1 LVFGVFNRPITS
13 KKHLL
18 FQGFR
23 VIEPQQYG
31 QQALQEY
38 LLLDYVQRLETR
50 KYGHRAVHIHLSR
63 MKPFHRRDYHIRVAT
78 NTFESYVKLYVGRIF
93 VLTNSDLIFVWK
105 DKSIADVEPAVD
117 TLRYLFRDDPLS
129 QDESEETGFCTWY
142 NLNTEFQ
149 EFLLLCQHLDERAKK
164 LQKSSNMRTAIQREK
179 DNNVLNPITAENL
192 AELEETIHTAD
203 LSEHIRQ
210 QPVCVFAH
218 GGSKE
223 LHPVFDEFFVSI
235 ADLRNALMPNID
247 LASNR
252 WLFQHMTETLDKRM
266 LNYLCKRTFKTHAS
280 SFSINLNLGTLTSR
294 DFDKFDETV
303 RRNWKGNVIIELNQV
318 DLFSNLETYLSV
330 RDDFHER
337 GYRILV
343 DNLTVEALS
352 FVDRKRLKADF
363 IKVAWREE
371 MTDNV
376 IRKKYSEMDSLVKN
390 SGRERVILC
399 RCDSP
404 TAIKFGQSLGITLFQ
419 GRYIDNMI
427 ARQRRAKRDAKKPVK
442 PAPNKPTDGKPTR

>member
-1 LVFGVFNRPITS
+1 M
-13 KKHLL
+13 
-18 FQGFR
+18 
-23 VIEPQQYG
+23 IEPQQYG

-63 MKPFHRRDYHIRVAT
+63 LKPFHRRDYHIRVAT

-93 VLTNSDLIFVWK
+93 VLTNNDLIFVWK

-129 QDESEETGFCTWY
+129 QDDSEETGFCTWY

-164 LQKSSNMRTAIQREK
+164 LQKSLNMRSAIQREK
-179 DNNVLNPITAENL
+179 DNNVLSPITAENL
-192 AELEETIHTAD
+192 GELEETIHTAD

-218 GGSKE
+218 GSSKE

-235 ADLRNALMPNID
+235 TDLRNALMPNID

-280 SFSINLNLGTLTSR
+280 SFSINLNLGTLTSK

-303 RRNWKGNVIIELNQV
+303 RRNWQGNVIIELNQV
-318 DLFSNLETYLSV
+318 DLFSNLETYLRV

-337 GYRILV
+337 GYRILI

-427 ARQRRAKRDAKKPVK
+427 ARQRRAKRDAKKPVR
-442 PAPNKPTDGKPTR
+442 PAPTRPTDDKPKR

>member
-1 LVFGVFNRPITS
+1 
-13 KKHLL
+13 
-18 FQGFR
+18 

-93 VLTNSDLIFVWK
+93 VLTNNDLIFVWK

-129 QDESEETGFCTWY
+129 QDDSEETGFCTWY

-164 LQKSSNMRTAIQREK
+164 LQKSLNMRSAIQREK
-179 DNNVLNPITAENL
+179 DNTTLGPITAENL
-192 AELEETIHTAD
+192 GELEETIHTAD

-218 GGSKE
+218 GSSKE

-235 ADLRNALMPNID
+235 TDLRNALMPNID

-280 SFSINLNLGTLTSR
+280 SFSINLNLGTLTSK

-303 RRNWKGNVIIELNQV
+303 RRNWQGNVIIELNQV

-337 GYRILV
+337 GYRILI

-442 PAPNKPTDGKPTR
+442 PAPKKPTPDKPTR

>member
-1 LVFGVFNRPITS
+1 M
-13 KKHLL
+13 
-18 FQGFR
+18 
-23 VIEPQQYG
+23 IEPQQFG

-93 VLTNSDLIFVWK
+93 VLTNNDLIFVWK

-164 LQKSSNMRTAIQREK
+164 LQQSSNMRSAMQREK
-179 DNNVLNPITAENL
+179 DETLKPINAENL
-192 AELEETIHTAD
+192 AQLEETIHSAD

-252 WLFQHMTETLDKRM
+252 WLFQHMTEVLDKRM

-280 SFSINLNLGTLTSR
+280 SFSINLNLGTLTSK

-303 RRNWKGNVIIELNQV
+303 RRKWPGNVIIELNQV

-330 RDDFHER
+330 RDDFHKR
-337 GYRILV
+337 GYRILI
-343 DNLTVEALS
+343 DNLTVESLS
-352 FVDRKRLKADF
+352 FVDRKSLKADF

-376 IRKKYSEMDSLVKN
+376 IRKKYGEMDTLVKN

-399 RCDSP
+399 RCDTP

-427 ARQRRAKRDAKKPVK
+427 ARQRRAKRAQKAAQKQK
-442 PAPNKPTDGKPTR
+442 

>member
-1 LVFGVFNRPITS
+1 M
-13 KKHLL
+13 
-18 FQGFR
+18 
-23 VIEPQQYG
+23 IEPQQYG

-50 KYGHRAVHIHLSR
+50 KYGHRAVHIHMSR

-93 VLTNSDLIFVWK
+93 VLTNNDLIFVWK

-129 QDESEETGFCTWY
+129 QDDSEETGFCTWY

-164 LQKSSNMRTAIQREK
+164 LQQNLNMRAAQQRDK
-179 DNNVLNPITAENL
+179 DETLQPIDAENL
-192 AELEETIHTAD
+192 AQLEETIHSAD

-235 ADLRNALMPNID
+235 TDLRNALMPKID

-252 WLFQHMTETLDKRM
+252 WLFQHMTEVLDKRM

-280 SFSINLNLGTLTSR
+280 SFSLNLNLGTLTSK

-303 RRNWKGNVIIELNQV
+303 RRKWPGNVIIELNQV
-318 DLFSNLETYLSV
+318 DLFSNLETYLKV

-337 GYRILV
+337 GYRILI
-343 DNLTVEALS
+343 DNLTVESLS

-376 IRKKYSEMDSLVKN
+376 IRKKYGEMDNLVKN

-419 GRYIDNMI
+419 GRYIDQMI
-427 ARQRRAKRDAKKPVK
+427 ARQRRAKRAAKAGQK
-442 PAPNKPTDGKPTR
+442 PAAAKPAVPKPTS

>member
-1 LVFGVFNRPITS
+1 M
-13 KKHLL
+13 
-18 FQGFR
+18 
-23 VIEPQQYG
+23 IEPQQYG

-50 KYGHRAVHIHLSR
+50 KYGHRAVHIHMSR

-93 VLTNSDLIFVWK
+93 VLTNNDLIFVWK

-129 QDESEETGFCTWY
+129 QDDSEETGFCTWY

-164 LQKSSNMRTAIQREK
+164 LQQNINMRAAQQRDK
-179 DNNVLNPITAENL
+179 DETLQPIDAENL
-192 AELEETIHTAD
+192 AQLEETIHSAD

-218 GGSKE
+218 GGSKG

-235 ADLRNALMPNID
+235 TDLRNALMPKID

-252 WLFQHMTETLDKRM
+252 WLFQHMTEVLDKRM

-280 SFSINLNLGTLTSR
+280 SFSLNLNLGTLTSK

-303 RRNWKGNVIIELNQV
+303 RRKWPGNVIIELNQV
-318 DLFSNLETYLSV
+318 DLFSNLETYLKV

-337 GYRILV
+337 GYRILI
-343 DNLTVEALS
+343 DNLTVESLS

-376 IRKKYSEMDSLVKN
+376 IRKKYGEMDNLVKN

-419 GRYIDNMI
+419 GRYIDQMI
-427 ARQRRAKRDAKKPVK
+427 ARQRRAKRAAKAGQK
-442 PAPNKPTDGKPTR
+442 PAAAKPAAPKPAERKPTS

>member
-1 LVFGVFNRPITS
+1 M
-13 KKHLL
+13 
-18 FQGFR
+18 
-23 VIEPQQYG
+23 IEPQQYG

-50 KYGHRAVHIHLSR
+50 KYGHRAVHIHMSR

-93 VLTNSDLIFVWK
+93 VLTNNDLIFVWK

-129 QDESEETGFCTWY
+129 QDDSEETGFCTWY

-164 LQKSSNMRTAIQREK
+164 LQQNLNMRAAQQRDK
-179 DNNVLNPITAENL
+179 DETLQPIDAENL
-192 AELEETIHTAD
+192 AQLEETIHSAD

-235 ADLRNALMPNID
+235 TDLRNALMPKID

-252 WLFQHMTETLDKRM
+252 WLFQHMTEVLDKRM

-280 SFSINLNLGTLTSR
+280 SFSLNLNLGTLTSK

-303 RRNWKGNVIIELNQV
+303 RRKWPGNVIIELNQV
-318 DLFSNLETYLSV
+318 DLFSNLETYLKV

-337 GYRILV
+337 GYRILI
-343 DNLTVEALS
+343 DNLTVESLS

-376 IRKKYSEMDSLVKN
+376 IRKKYGEMDNLVKN

-419 GRYIDNMI
+419 GRYIDQMI
-427 ARQRRAKRDAKKPVK
+427 ARQRRAKRAAKAGQK
-442 PAPNKPTDGKPTR
+442 PAAAKPAAPKPAERKPTS

>member
-1 LVFGVFNRPITS
+1 M
-13 KKHLL
+13 
-18 FQGFR
+18 
-23 VIEPQQYG
+23 IEPQQYG

-63 MKPFHRRDYHIRVAT
+63 LKPFHRRDYHIRVAT

-93 VLTNSDLIFVWK
+93 VLTNNDLIFVWK

-129 QDESEETGFCTWY
+129 QDDSEETGFCTWY

-164 LQKSSNMRTAIQREK
+164 LQKSLNMRSAIQREK

-192 AELEETIHTAD
+192 GELEETIHTAD

-218 GGSKE
+218 GSSKE

-235 ADLRNALMPNID
+235 TDLRNALMPNID

-280 SFSINLNLGTLTSR
+280 SFSINLNLGTLTSK

-303 RRNWKGNVIIELNQV
+303 RRNWQGNVIIELNQV

-337 GYRILV
+337 GYRILI

-427 ARQRRAKRDAKKPVK
+427 ARQRRAKRDAKKPVR
-442 PAPNKPTDGKPTR
+442 PAPTRPTDDKPTR

>member
-1 LVFGVFNRPITS
+1 M
-13 KKHLL
+13 
-18 FQGFR
+18 
-23 VIEPQQYG
+23 IEPQQYG

-93 VLTNSDLIFVWK
+93 VLTNNDLIFVWK

-129 QDESEETGFCTWY
+129 QDDSEETGFCTWY

-164 LQKSSNMRTAIQREK
+164 LQKSSNMRSAIQREK
-179 DNNVLNPITAENL
+179 DNHTLGPITAENL

-218 GGSKE
+218 GASKE

-235 ADLRNALMPNID
+235 SDLRNALMPNID

-280 SFSINLNLGTLTSR
+280 SFSINLNLGTLTSK

-303 RRNWKGNVIIELNQV
+303 RRNWPGNVIIELNQV
-318 DLFSNLETYLSV
+318 DLFSNLETYLSL

-376 IRKKYSEMDSLVKN
+376 IRKKYSEMDNLVKN

-442 PAPNKPTDGKPTR
+442 PAPKKPTPDKPTK

>member
-1 LVFGVFNRPITS
+1 M
-13 KKHLL
+13 
-18 FQGFR
+18 
-23 VIEPQQYG
+23 IEPQQFG

-93 VLTNSDLIFVWK
+93 VLTNNDLIFVWK

-164 LQKSSNMRTAIQREK
+164 LQQSSNMRTAMQREK
-179 DNNVLNPITAENL
+179 DETLKPINAENL
-192 AELEETIHTAD
+192 AQLEETIHSAD

-252 WLFQHMTETLDKRM
+252 WLFQHMTEVLDKRM

-280 SFSINLNLGTLTSR
+280 SFSINLNLGTLTSK

-303 RRNWKGNVIIELNQV
+303 RRKWPGNVIIELNQV

-330 RDDFHER
+330 RDDFHKR
-337 GYRILV
+337 GYRILI
-343 DNLTVEALS
+343 DNLTVESLS
-352 FVDRKRLKADF
+352 FVDRKSLKADF

-376 IRKKYSEMDSLVKN
+376 IRKKYGEMDTLVKN

-399 RCDSP
+399 RCDTP

-427 ARQRRAKRDAKKPVK
+427 ARQRRAKRAQKAAQKQK
-442 PAPNKPTDGKPTR
+442 

>member
-1 LVFGVFNRPITS
+1 
-13 KKHLL
+13 
-18 FQGFR
+18 

-50 KYGHRAVHIHLSR
+50 KYGHRAVHIHMSR

-93 VLTNSDLIFVWK
+93 VLTNNDLIFVWK

-129 QDESEETGFCTWY
+129 QDDSEETGFCTWY

-164 LQKSSNMRTAIQREK
+164 LQQNINMRAAQQRDK
-179 DNNVLNPITAENL
+179 DETLQPIDAENL
-192 AELEETIHTAD
+192 AQLEETIHSAD

-235 ADLRNALMPNID
+235 TDLRNALMPKID

-252 WLFQHMTETLDKRM
+252 WLFQHMTEVLDKRM

-280 SFSINLNLGTLTSR
+280 SFSLNLNLGTLTSK

-303 RRNWKGNVIIELNQV
+303 RRKWPGNVIIELNQV
-318 DLFSNLETYLSV
+318 DLFSNLETYLKV

-337 GYRILV
+337 GYRILI
-343 DNLTVEALS
+343 DNLTVESLS

-376 IRKKYSEMDSLVKN
+376 IRKKYGEMDNLVKN

-419 GRYIDNMI
+419 GRYIDQMI
-427 ARQRRAKRDAKKPVK
+427 ARQRRAKRAAKAGQK
-442 PAPNKPTDGKPTR
+442 PAAAKPAAPKPAERKPTS

>member
-1 LVFGVFNRPITS
+1 M
-13 KKHLL
+13 
-18 FQGFR
+18 
-23 VIEPQQYG
+23 IEPQQYG

>member
-1 LVFGVFNRPITS
+1 M
-13 KKHLL
+13 
-18 FQGFR
+18 
-23 VIEPQQYG
+23 IEPQQFG

-93 VLTNSDLIFVWK
+93 VLTNNDLIFVWK

-164 LQKSSNMRTAIQREK
+164 VQQSSKMRTAMQREK
-179 DNNVLNPITAENL
+179 DEPLNPINAENL
-192 AELEETIHTAD
+192 AQLEETIHSAD

-210 QPVCVFAH
+210 QPVCVFTQS
-218 GGSKE
+218 GSRE

-235 ADLRNALMPNID
+235 TDLRNALMPNID

-252 WLFQHMTETLDKRM
+252 WLFQHMTEVLDKRM

-303 RRNWKGNVIIELNQV
+303 RRKWPGNVILELNQV
-318 DLFSNLETYLSV
+318 DLFSNLETYLSL
-330 RDDFHER
+330 RDDFHKR
-337 GYRILV
+337 GYRILI
-343 DNLTVEALS
+343 DNLTVESLS
-352 FVDRKRLKADF
+352 FVDRKSLKADF

-376 IRKKYSEMDSLVKN
+376 IRKKYGEMDSLVKN

-399 RCDSP
+399 RCDTP

-419 GRYIDNMI
+419 GRYIDNMV
-427 ARQRRAKRDAKKPVK
+427 ARQRRAKQAQKAAQKPK
-442 PAPNKPTDGKPTR
+442 

>member
-1 LVFGVFNRPITS
+1 M
-13 KKHLL
+13 
-18 FQGFR
+18 
-23 VIEPQQYG
+23 IEPQQYG

-50 KYGHRAVHIHLSR
+50 KYGHRAVHIHMSR

-93 VLTNSDLIFVWK
+93 VLTNNDLIFVWK

-129 QDESEETGFCTWY
+129 QDDSEETGFCTWY

-164 LQKSSNMRTAIQREK
+164 LQQNLNMRAAQQRDK
-179 DNNVLNPITAENL
+179 DETLQPIDAENL
-192 AELEETIHTAD
+192 AQLEETIHSAD

-235 ADLRNALMPNID
+235 TDLRNALMPKID

-252 WLFQHMTETLDKRM
+252 WLFQHMTEVLDKRM

-280 SFSINLNLGTLTSR
+280 SFSLNLNLGTLTSK

-303 RRNWKGNVIIELNQV
+303 RRKWPGNVIIELNQV
-318 DLFSNLETYLSV
+318 DLFSNLETYLKV

-337 GYRILV
+337 GYRILI
-343 DNLTVEALS
+343 DNLTVESLS

-376 IRKKYSEMDSLVKN
+376 IRKKYGEMDSLVKN

-419 GRYIDNMI
+419 GRYIDQMI
-427 ARQRRAKRDAKKPVK
+427 ARQRRAKRAAKAGQK
-442 PAPNKPTDGKPTR
+442 PAAAKPAAPKPTERKPTS

>member
-1 LVFGVFNRPITS
+1 M
-13 KKHLL
+13 
-18 FQGFR
+18 
-23 VIEPQQYG
+23 IEPRQYG

-50 KYGHRAVHIHLSR
+50 KFGHRAVHIHLSR
-63 MKPFHRRDYHIRVAT
+63 LKPFHRRDYHIRVAT

-93 VLTNSDLIFVWK
+93 VLTNNDLLFIWK

-117 TLRYLFRDDPLS
+117 TLRYLFRDDPLA
-129 QDESEETGFCTWY
+129 QDQSEETGFCTWY

-149 EFLLLCQHLDERAKK
+149 EFLLLCQHMNERARKIQQSAMAQDSSDL
-164 LQKSSNMRTAIQREK
+164 LQ
-179 DNNVLNPITAENL
+179 PINADNL
-192 AELEETIHTAD
+192 AQLEDTIHSAD

-210 QPVCVFAH
+210 QPVCVF
-218 GGSKE
+218 GKGEGRE

-235 ADLRNALMPNID
+235 ADLRNAIMPSID

-252 WLFQHMTETLDKRM
+252 WLFQHMTEVLDKRM
-266 LNYLCKRTFKTHAS
+266 LNYLCKRTFRTHAS
-280 SFSINLNLGTLTSR
+280 SFSLNLNLATLTSK
-294 DFDKFDETV
+294 DFERFDEIV
-303 RRNWKGNVIIELNQV
+303 RQKWPGNVIIELNQV
-318 DLFSNLETYLSV
+318 DLFSNLETYLNV
-330 RDDFHER
+330 RDDFQAR
-337 GYRILV
+337 GYRILI

-352 FVDRKRLKADF
+352 FVDRKSLKADF
-363 IKVAWREE
+363 IKVAWSQE

-376 IRKKYSEMDSLVKN
+376 IRKKYKELDTLVQS

-399 RCDSP
+399 RCDSA

-427 ARQRRAKRDAKKPVK
+427 ARQRAAKRAAKRPV
-442 PAPNKPTDGKPTR
+442 

>member
-1 LVFGVFNRPITS
+1 M
-13 KKHLL
+13 
-18 FQGFR
+18 
-23 VIEPQQYG
+23 IEPQQYG

-50 KYGHRAVHIHLSR
+50 KYGHRAVHIHMSR

-93 VLTNSDLIFVWK
+93 VLTNNDLIFVWK

-129 QDESEETGFCTWY
+129 QDDSEETGFCTWY

-164 LQKSSNMRTAIQREK
+164 LQQNLNMRAAQQRDK
-179 DNNVLNPITAENL
+179 DETLQPIDAENL
-192 AELEETIHTAD
+192 AQLEETIHSAD

-235 ADLRNALMPNID
+235 TDLRNALMPKID

-252 WLFQHMTETLDKRM
+252 WLFQHMTEVLDKRM

-280 SFSINLNLGTLTSR
+280 SFSLNLNLGTLTSK

-303 RRNWKGNVIIELNQV
+303 RRKWPGNVIIELNQV
-318 DLFSNLETYLSV
+318 DLFSNLETYLKV

-337 GYRILV
+337 GYRILI
-343 DNLTVEALS
+343 DNLTVESLS

-376 IRKKYSEMDSLVKN
+376 IRKKYGEMDNLVKN

-419 GRYIDNMI
+419 GRYIDQMI
-427 ARQRRAKRDAKKPVK
+427 ARQRRAKRAAKAGQK
-442 PAPNKPTDGKPTR
+442 PAAAKPAAPKPTS

>member
-1 LVFGVFNRPITS
+1 M
-13 KKHLL
+13 
-18 FQGFR
+18 
-23 VIEPQQYG
+23 IEPQQYG

-50 KYGHRAVHIHLSR
+50 KYGHRAVHIHMSR

-93 VLTNSDLIFVWK
+93 VLTNNDLIFVWK

-129 QDESEETGFCTWY
+129 QDDSEETGFCTWY

-164 LQKSSNMRTAIQREK
+164 LQQNLNMRAAQQRDK
-179 DNNVLNPITAENL
+179 DETLQPIDAENL
-192 AELEETIHTAD
+192 AQLEETIHSAD

-235 ADLRNALMPNID
+235 TDLRNALMPKID

-252 WLFQHMTETLDKRM
+252 WLFQHMTEVLDKRM

-280 SFSINLNLGTLTSR
+280 SFSLNLNLGTLTSK

-303 RRNWKGNVIIELNQV
+303 RRKWPGNVIIELNQV
-318 DLFSNLETYLSV
+318 DLFSNLETYLKV

-337 GYRILV
+337 GYRILI
-343 DNLTVEALS
+343 DNLTVESLS

-376 IRKKYSEMDSLVKN
+376 IRKKYGEMDNLVKN

-419 GRYIDNMI
+419 GRYIDQMI
-427 ARQRRAKRDAKKPVK
+427 ARQRRAKRAAKAGQK
-442 PAPNKPTDGKPTR
+442 PAAAKPTERKPTS

>member
-1 LVFGVFNRPITS
+1 M
-13 KKHLL
+13 
-18 FQGFR
+18 
-23 VIEPQQYG
+23 IEPQQFG

-93 VLTNSDLIFVWK
+93 VLTNNDLIFVWK

-164 LQKSSNMRTAIQREK
+164 LQQSSNMRTAMQREK
-179 DNNVLNPITAENL
+179 DETLKPINAENL
-192 AELEETIHTAD
+192 AQLEETIHSAD

-235 ADLRNALMPNID
+235 SDLRNALMPNID

-252 WLFQHMTETLDKRM
+252 WLFQHMTEVLDKRM

-280 SFSINLNLGTLTSR
+280 SFSINLNLGTLTSK

-303 RRNWKGNVIIELNQV
+303 RRKWPGNVIIELNQV

-330 RDDFHER
+330 RDDFHKR
-337 GYRILV
+337 GYRILI
-343 DNLTVEALS
+343 DNLTVESLS
-352 FVDRKRLKADF
+352 FVDRKSLKADF

-376 IRKKYSEMDSLVKN
+376 IRKKYGEMDTLVKN

-399 RCDSP
+399 RCDTP

-427 ARQRRAKRDAKKPVK
+427 ARQRRAKRAQKAAQKQK
-442 PAPNKPTDGKPTR
+442 

>member
-1 LVFGVFNRPITS
+1 M
-13 KKHLL
+13 
-18 FQGFR
+18 
-23 VIEPQQYG
+23 IEPQQYG

-63 MKPFHRRDYHIRVAT
+63 LKPFHRRDYHIRVAT

-93 VLTNSDLIFVWK
+93 VLSNNDLIFVWK

-129 QDESEETGFCTWY
+129 QDDSEETGFCTWY

-164 LQKSSNMRTAIQREK
+164 LQKSLNMRSAIQREK

-192 AELEETIHTAD
+192 GELEETIHTAD

-218 GGSKE
+218 GSSKE

-235 ADLRNALMPNID
+235 TDLRNALMPNID

-280 SFSINLNLGTLTSR
+280 SFSINLNLGTLTSK

-303 RRNWKGNVIIELNQV
+303 RRNWQGNVIIELNQV
-318 DLFSNLETYLSV
+318 DLFSNLETYLRV

-337 GYRILV
+337 GYRILI

-427 ARQRRAKRDAKKPVK
+427 ARQRRAKRDAKKPVR
-442 PAPNKPTDGKPTR
+442 PAPTKPTDDKPTR

>member
-1 LVFGVFNRPITS
+1 
-13 KKHLL
+13 
-18 FQGFR
+18 

-63 MKPFHRRDYHIRVAT
+63 LKPFHRRDYHIRVAT

-93 VLTNSDLIFVWK
+93 VLTNNDLIFVWK

-129 QDESEETGFCTWY
+129 QDDSEETGFCTWY

-164 LQKSSNMRTAIQREK
+164 LQKSLNMRSAIQREK

-192 AELEETIHTAD
+192 GELEETIHTAD

-218 GGSKE
+218 GSSKE

-235 ADLRNALMPNID
+235 TDLRNALMPNID

-280 SFSINLNLGTLTSR
+280 SFSINLNLGTLTSK

-303 RRNWKGNVIIELNQV
+303 RRNWQGNVIIELNQV
-318 DLFSNLETYLSV
+318 DLFSNLETYLRV

-337 GYRILV
+337 GYRILI

-427 ARQRRAKRDAKKPVK
+427 ARQRRAKRDAKKPVR
-442 PAPNKPTDGKPTR
+442 PSPTRPTDDKPTR

>member
-1 LVFGVFNRPITS
+1 M
-13 KKHLL
+13 
-18 FQGFR
+18 
-23 VIEPQQYG
+23 IEPQQYG

-63 MKPFHRRDYHIRVAT
+63 LKPFHRRDYHIRVAT

-93 VLTNSDLIFVWK
+93 VLTNNDLIFVWK

-129 QDESEETGFCTWY
+129 QDDSEETGFCTWY

-164 LQKSSNMRTAIQREK
+164 IQKSLNMRSAIQREK

-192 AELEETIHTAD
+192 GELEETIHTAD

-218 GGSKE
+218 GSSKE

-235 ADLRNALMPNID
+235 TDLRNALMPNID

-280 SFSINLNLGTLTSR
+280 SFSINLNLGTLTSK

-303 RRNWKGNVIIELNQV
+303 RRNWQGNVIIELNQV

-337 GYRILV
+337 GYRILI

-427 ARQRRAKRDAKKPVK
+427 ARQRRAKRDAKKPVR
-442 PAPNKPTDGKPTR
+442 PAPTRPTDDKPTR

>member
-1 LVFGVFNRPITS
+1 
-13 KKHLL
+13 
-18 FQGFR
+18 

-93 VLTNSDLIFVWK
+93 VLTNNDLIFVWK

-129 QDESEETGFCTWY
+129 QDDSEETGFCTWY

-164 LQKSSNMRTAIQREK
+164 LQKSLNMRSAIQREK
-179 DNNVLNPITAENL
+179 DNTTLGPITAENL
-192 AELEETIHTAD
+192 GELEETIHTAD

-218 GGSKE
+218 GSSKE

-235 ADLRNALMPNID
+235 TDLRNALMPNID

-303 RRNWKGNVIIELNQV
+303 RRNWQGNVIIELNQV

-337 GYRILV
+337 GYRILI

-427 ARQRRAKRDAKKPVK
+427 ARQRRAKRDAKKPVR
-442 PAPNKPTDGKPTR
+442 PAPTRPTDDKPTR

>member
-1 LVFGVFNRPITS
+1 
-13 KKHLL
+13 
-18 FQGFR
+18 

-164 LQKSSNMRTAIQREK
+164 IQKSFNMRTAMQREK
-179 DNNVLNPITAENL
+179 DEALQPIDAENL
-192 AELEETIHTAD
+192 AQLEETIHTAD

-235 ADLRNALMPNID
+235 TDLRNALMPNID

-252 WLFQHMTETLDKRM
+252 WLFQHMTEVLDKRM

-280 SFSINLNLGTLTSR
+280 SFSMNLNLGTLTSK

-303 RRNWKGNVIIELNQV
+303 RRKWPGNVIIELNQV
-318 DLFSNLETYLSV
+318 DLFSNLETYLRV

-337 GYRILV
+337 GYRILI
-343 DNLTVEALS
+343 DNLTVESLS
-352 FVDRKRLKADF
+352 FVDRKSLKADF

-376 IRKKYSEMDSLVKN
+376 IRKKYGEMDSLVKN

-427 ARQRRAKRDAKKPVK
+427 ARQRRAKRAAQKQK
-442 PAPNKPTDGKPTR
+442 

>member
-1 LVFGVFNRPITS
+1 M
-13 KKHLL
+13 
-18 FQGFR
+18 
-23 VIEPQQYG
+23 IEPQQFG

-93 VLTNSDLIFVWK
+93 VLTNNDLIFVWK

-164 LQKSSNMRTAIQREK
+164 LQQSSNMRTAMQREK
-179 DNNVLNPITAENL
+179 DETLKPINAENL
-192 AELEETIHTAD
+192 AQLEETIHSAD

-252 WLFQHMTETLDKRM
+252 WLFQHMTEVLDKRM

-280 SFSINLNLGTLTSR
+280 SFSINLNLGTLTSK

-303 RRNWKGNVIIELNQV
+303 RRKWPGNVIIELNQV

-330 RDDFHER
+330 RDDFHKR
-337 GYRILV
+337 GYRILI
-343 DNLTVEALS
+343 DNLTVESLS
-352 FVDRKRLKADF
+352 FVDRKSLKADF

-376 IRKKYSEMDSLVKN
+376 IRKKYGEMDTLVKN

-399 RCDSP
+399 RCDTP

-419 GRYIDNMI
+419 GRYIDKMI
-427 ARQRRAKRDAKKPVK
+427 ARQRRAKRAQKAAQKQK
-442 PAPNKPTDGKPTR
+442 

>member
-1 LVFGVFNRPITS
+1 
-13 KKHLL
+13 
-18 FQGFR
+18 

-63 MKPFHRRDYHIRVAT
+63 LKPFHRRDYHIRVAT

-93 VLTNSDLIFVWK
+93 VLTNNDLIFVWK

-129 QDESEETGFCTWY
+129 QDDSEETGFCTWY

-164 LQKSSNMRTAIQREK
+164 LQKSLNMRSAIQREK

-192 AELEETIHTAD
+192 GELEETIHTAD

-218 GGSKE
+218 GSSKE

-235 ADLRNALMPNID
+235 TDLRNALMPNID

-280 SFSINLNLGTLTSR
+280 SFSINLNLGTLTSK

-303 RRNWKGNVIIELNQV
+303 RRNWQGNVIIELNQV
-318 DLFSNLETYLSV
+318 DLFSNLETYLRV

-337 GYRILV
+337 GYRILI

-427 ARQRRAKRDAKKPVK
+427 ARQRRAKRDAKKPVR
-442 PAPNKPTDGKPTR
+442 PTPTRPTDDKPTR

>member
-1 LVFGVFNRPITS
+1 
-13 KKHLL
+13 
-18 FQGFR
+18 

-50 KYGHRAVHIHLSR
+50 KYGHRAVHIHMSR

-93 VLTNSDLIFVWK
+93 VLTNNDLIFVWK

-129 QDESEETGFCTWY
+129 QDDSEETGFCTWY

-164 LQKSSNMRTAIQREK
+164 LQQNLNMRAAQQRDK
-179 DNNVLNPITAENL
+179 DETLQPIDAENL
-192 AELEETIHTAD
+192 AQLEETIHSAD

-235 ADLRNALMPNID
+235 TDLRNALMPKID

-252 WLFQHMTETLDKRM
+252 WLFQHMTEVLDKRM

-280 SFSINLNLGTLTSR
+280 SFSLNLNLGTLTSK

-303 RRNWKGNVIIELNQV
+303 RRKWPGNVIIELNQV
-318 DLFSNLETYLSV
+318 DLFSNLETYLKV

-337 GYRILV
+337 GYRILI
-343 DNLTVEALS
+343 DNLTVESLS

-376 IRKKYSEMDSLVKN
+376 IRKKYGEMDSLVKN

-419 GRYIDNMI
+419 GRYIDQMI
-427 ARQRRAKRDAKKPVK
+427 ARQRRAKRAAKAGQK
-442 PAPNKPTDGKPTR
+442 PAATKPAAPKPAERKPTS

>member
-1 LVFGVFNRPITS
+1 M
-13 KKHLL
+13 
-18 FQGFR
+18 
-23 VIEPQQYG
+23 IEPKQYG

-38 LLLDYVQRLETR
+38 LMLDYVQRLETR
-50 KYGHRAVHIHLSR
+50 KFGHRAVHIHLSR
-63 MKPFHRRDYHIRVAT
+63 LKPFHRRDYHIRVAT

-93 VLTNSDLIFVWK
+93 VLSNDDLLFIWK

-164 LQKSSNMRTAIQREK
+164 LQQSSNMRPAQKPT
-179 DNNVLNPITAENL
+179 NVLSPINAENL
-192 AELEETIHTAD
+192 AQLEDTIHSAD

-210 QPVCVFAH
+210 QPVCVFARA
-218 GGSKE
+218 GSKE

-235 ADLRNALMPNID
+235 SDLRNAIMPNID

-252 WLFQHMTETLDKRM
+252 WLFQHMTEVLDKRM

-280 SFSINLNLGTLTSR
+280 SFSINLNLETLTSK
-294 DFDKFDETV
+294 DFERFDEVV
-303 RRNWKGNVIIELNQV
+303 RKKWPGNVIIELNQV
-318 DLFSNLETYLSV
+318 DLFSNLETYLRL
-330 RDDFHER
+330 RDEFHER
-337 GYRILV
+337 GYRVLI

-352 FVDRKRLKADF
+352 FVDRKSLKADF

-376 IRKKYSEMDSLVKN
+376 IRKKYSEMDNLVKD

-427 ARQRRAKRDAKKPVK
+427 ARQRRAKRAAAAQK
-442 PAPNKPTDGKPTR
+442 R

>member
-1 LVFGVFNRPITS
+1 M
-13 KKHLL
+13 
-18 FQGFR
+18 
-23 VIEPQQYG
+23 IEPKQYG

-38 LLLDYVQRLETR
+38 LMLDYVQRLETR
-50 KYGHRAVHIHLSR
+50 KFGHRAVHIHLSR
-63 MKPFHRRDYHIRVAT
+63 LKPFHRRDYHIRVAT

-93 VLTNSDLIFVWK
+93 VLSNDDLLFIWK
-105 DKSIADVEPAVD
+105 DKSIADVEPGVD

-149 EFLLLCQHLDERAKK
+149 EFLLLCQHLDDRAKK
-164 LQKSSNMRTAIQREK
+164 LQQNSNLRTNQKPK
-179 DNNVLNPITAENL
+179 DILHPINAENL
-192 AELEETIHTAD
+192 AQLEDTIHSAD

-210 QPVCVFAH
+210 QPVCVFARE
-218 GGSKE
+218 GSRE

-235 ADLRNALMPNID
+235 TDLRNAIMPNID

-252 WLFQHMTETLDKRM
+252 WLFQHMTEVLDKRM

-280 SFSINLNLGTLTSR
+280 SFSINLNLETLTSK
-294 DFDKFDETV
+294 DFERFDEVV
-303 RRNWKGNVIIELNQV
+303 RKKWPGNVILELNQV
-318 DLFSNLETYLSV
+318 DLFSNLETYLRL
-330 RDDFHER
+330 RDEFHER
-337 GYRILV
+337 GYRVLI

-352 FVDRKRLKADF
+352 FVDRKSLKADF

-376 IRKKYSEMDSLVKN
+376 IRKKYSEMDNLVKN

-427 ARQRRAKRDAKKPVK
+427 ARQRRAKRAAAAQK
-442 PAPNKPTDGKPTR
+442 R

>member
-1 LVFGVFNRPITS
+1 LYEISILELAPVSFGED
-13 KKHLL
+13 
-18 FQGFR
+18 R
-23 VIEPQQYG
+23 VIEPQQFG

-38 LLLDYVQRLETR
+38 LMLDYVQRLETR
-50 KYGHRAVHIHLSR
+50 KFGHRAVHIHLSR
-63 MKPFHRRDYHIRVAT
+63 LKPFHRKDYHIRVAT

-93 VLTNSDLIFVWK
+93 VLSNDDLLFIWK
-105 DKSIADVEPAVD
+105 DKSIADVEPGVD

-149 EFLLLCQHLDERAKK
+149 EFLLLCQHLDVRAKK
-164 LQKSSNMRTAIQREK
+164 LQQARNMRPTQKPES
-179 DNNVLNPITAENL
+179 VLSPINAENL
-192 AELEETIHTAD
+192 AQLEETIHSAD

-210 QPVCVFAH
+210 QPVCVFARA
-218 GGSKE
+218 GSKE

-235 ADLRNALMPNID
+235 TDLRNAVMPNID

-252 WLFQHMTETLDKRM
+252 WLFQHMTEVLDKRM

-280 SFSINLNLGTLTSR
+280 SFSINLNLETLNSR
-294 DFDKFDETV
+294 DFERFDEVV
-303 RRNWKGNVIIELNQV
+303 RKKWPGNVIIELNQV
-318 DLFSNLETYLSV
+318 DLFSNLETYLRV
-330 RDDFHER
+330 RDEFHQR
-337 GYRILV
+337 GYRVLI
-343 DNLTVEALS
+343 DNLSVEALS
-352 FVDRKRLKADF
+352 FVDRKSLKADF

-376 IRKKYSEMDSLVKN
+376 IRKKYSEMDNLVKE

-427 ARQRRAKRDAKKPVK
+427 ARQRRAKRAAAAKKP
-442 PAPNKPTDGKPTR
+442 

>member
-1 LVFGVFNRPITS
+1 M
-13 KKHLL
+13 
-18 FQGFR
+18 
-23 VIEPQQYG
+23 IEPQQYG

-93 VLTNSDLIFVWK
+93 VLTNSDLLFVWK

-129 QDESEETGFCTWY
+129 QDDSEETGFCTWY

-164 LQKSSNMRTAIQREK
+164 LQKSLNMRSAVQREK
-179 DNNVLNPITAENL
+179 DNNTLGPITAENL
-192 AELEETIHTAD
+192 GELEETIHTAD

-218 GGSKE
+218 GSSKE

-235 ADLRNALMPNID
+235 TDLRNALMPNID

-280 SFSINLNLGTLTSR
+280 SFSLNLNLGTLTSK

-376 IRKKYSEMDSLVKN
+376 IRKKYSEMDNLVKN

-442 PAPNKPTDGKPTR
+442 PAPKRPTDEKPTR

>member
-1 LVFGVFNRPITS
+1 M
-13 KKHLL
+13 
-18 FQGFR
+18 
-23 VIEPQQYG
+23 IEPQQYG

-93 VLTNSDLIFVWK
+93 VLTNNDLIFVWK

-129 QDESEETGFCTWY
+129 QDDSEETGFCTWY

-164 LQKSSNMRTAIQREK
+164 LQKSLNMRSAIQREK

-192 AELEETIHTAD
+192 GELEETIHTAD

-218 GGSKE
+218 GSSKE

-235 ADLRNALMPNID
+235 TDLRNALMPNID

-280 SFSINLNLGTLTSR
+280 SFSINLNLGTLTSK

-303 RRNWKGNVIIELNQV
+303 RRNWQGNVIIELNQV

-337 GYRILV
+337 GYRILI

-427 ARQRRAKRDAKKPVK
+427 ARQRRAKRDAKKPVR
-442 PAPNKPTDGKPTR
+442 PAPTRPTDDKPTR

>member
-1 LVFGVFNRPITS
+1 
-13 KKHLL
+13 
-18 FQGFR
+18 

-50 KYGHRAVHIHLSR
+50 KYGHRAVHIHMSR

-93 VLTNSDLIFVWK
+93 VLTNNDLIFVWK

-129 QDESEETGFCTWY
+129 QDDSEETGFCTWY

-164 LQKSSNMRTAIQREK
+164 LQQNINMRAAQQRDK
-179 DNNVLNPITAENL
+179 DETLQPIDAENL
-192 AELEETIHTAD
+192 AQLEETIHSAD

-235 ADLRNALMPNID
+235 TDLRNALMPKID

-252 WLFQHMTETLDKRM
+252 WLFQHMTEVLDKRM

-280 SFSINLNLGTLTSR
+280 SFSLNLNLGTLTSK

-303 RRNWKGNVIIELNQV
+303 RRKWPGNVIIELNQV
-318 DLFSNLETYLSV
+318 DLFSNLETYLKV

-337 GYRILV
+337 GYRILI
-343 DNLTVEALS
+343 DNLTVESLS

-376 IRKKYSEMDSLVKN
+376 IRKKYGEMDSLVKN

-419 GRYIDNMI
+419 GRYIDQMI
-427 ARQRRAKRDAKKPVK
+427 ARQRRAKRAAKAGQK
-442 PAPNKPTDGKPTR
+442 PAAAKPAAPKPTERKPTS

>member
-1 LVFGVFNRPITS
+1 M
-13 KKHLL
+13 
-18 FQGFR
+18 
-23 VIEPQQYG
+23 IEPQQYG

-50 KYGHRAVHIHLSR
+50 KYGHRAVHIHMSR

-93 VLTNSDLIFVWK
+93 VLTNNDLIFVWK

-129 QDESEETGFCTWY
+129 QDDSEETGFCTWY

-164 LQKSSNMRTAIQREK
+164 LQQNINMRAAQQRDK
-179 DNNVLNPITAENL
+179 DETLQPIDAENL
-192 AELEETIHTAD
+192 AQLEETIHSAD

-235 ADLRNALMPNID
+235 TDLRNALMPKID

-252 WLFQHMTETLDKRM
+252 WLFQHMTEVLDKRM

-280 SFSINLNLGTLTSR
+280 SFSLNLNLGTLTSK

-303 RRNWKGNVIIELNQV
+303 RRKWPGNVIIELNQV
-318 DLFSNLETYLSV
+318 DLFSNLETYLKV

-337 GYRILV
+337 GYRILI
-343 DNLTVEALS
+343 DNLTVESLS

-376 IRKKYSEMDSLVKN
+376 IRKKYGEMDNLVKN

-419 GRYIDNMI
+419 GRYIDQMI
-427 ARQRRAKRDAKKPVK
+427 ARQRRAKRAAKAGQK
-442 PAPNKPTDGKPTR
+442 PAAAKPAAPKPAERKPTS

>member
-1 LVFGVFNRPITS
+1 M
-13 KKHLL
+13 
-18 FQGFR
+18 
-23 VIEPQQYG
+23 IEPQQYG

-50 KYGHRAVHIHLSR
+50 KYGHRAVHIHMSR

-93 VLTNSDLIFVWK
+93 VLTNNDLIFVWK

-129 QDESEETGFCTWY
+129 QDDSEETGFCTWY

-164 LQKSSNMRTAIQREK
+164 LQQNINMRAAQQRDK
-179 DNNVLNPITAENL
+179 DETLQPIDAENL
-192 AELEETIHTAD
+192 AQLEETIHSAD

-235 ADLRNALMPNID
+235 TDLRNALMPKID

-252 WLFQHMTETLDKRM
+252 WLFQHMTEVLDKRM

-280 SFSINLNLGTLTSR
+280 SFSLNLNLGTLTSK

-303 RRNWKGNVIIELNQV
+303 RRKWPGNVIIELNQV
-318 DLFSNLETYLSV
+318 DLFSNLETYLKV
-330 RDDFHER
+330 RDD
-337 GYRILV
+337 
-343 DNLTVEALS
+343 
-352 FVDRKRLKADF
+352 
-363 IKVAWREE
+363 
-371 MTDNV
+371 
-376 IRKKYSEMDSLVKN
+376 
-390 SGRERVILC
+390 
-399 RCDSP
+399 
-404 TAIKFGQSLGITLFQ
+404 
-419 GRYIDNMI
+419 
-427 ARQRRAKRDAKKPVK
+427 
-442 PAPNKPTDGKPTR
+442 

>member
-1 LVFGVFNRPITS
+1 
-13 KKHLL
+13 
-18 FQGFR
+18 
-23 VIEPQQYG
+23 VIEPQQFG

-38 LLLDYVQRLETR
+38 LMLDYVQRLETR
-50 KYGHRAVHIHLSR
+50 KFGHRAVHIHLSR
-63 MKPFHRRDYHIRVAT
+63 LKPFHRKDYHIRVAT

-93 VLTNSDLIFVWK
+93 VLSNDDLLFIWK
-105 DKSIADVEPAVD
+105 DKSIADVEPGVD

-149 EFLLLCQHLDERAKK
+149 EFLLLCQHLDVRAKK
-164 LQKSSNMRTAIQREK
+164 LQQARNMRPTQKPES
-179 DNNVLNPITAENL
+179 VLSPINAENL
-192 AELEETIHTAD
+192 AQLEETIHSAD

-210 QPVCVFAH
+210 QPVCVFARA
-218 GGSKE
+218 GSKE

-235 ADLRNALMPNID
+235 TDLRNAVMPNID

-252 WLFQHMTETLDKRM
+252 WLFQHMTEVLDKRM

-280 SFSINLNLGTLTSR
+280 SFSINLNLETLNSR
-294 DFDKFDETV
+294 DFERFDEVV
-303 RRNWKGNVIIELNQV
+303 RKKWPGNVIIELNQV
-318 DLFSNLETYLSV
+318 DLFSNLETYLRV
-330 RDDFHER
+330 RDEFHQR
-337 GYRILV
+337 GYRVLI
-343 DNLTVEALS
+343 DNLSVEALS
-352 FVDRKRLKADF
+352 FVDRKSLKADF

-376 IRKKYSEMDSLVKN
+376 IRKKYSEMDNLVKE

-427 ARQRRAKRDAKKPVK
+427 ARQRRAKRAAAAKKP
-442 PAPNKPTDGKPTR
+442 

>member
-1 LVFGVFNRPITS
+1 
-13 KKHLL
+13 
-18 FQGFR
+18 

-129 QDESEETGFCTWY
+129 QDDSEETGFCTWY

-164 LQKSSNMRTAIQREK
+164 LQKSLNMRSAIQREK
-179 DNNVLNPITAENL
+179 DNNTLGPITAENL
-192 AELEETIHTAD
+192 GELEETIHTAD

-218 GGSKE
+218 GSSKE

-280 SFSINLNLGTLTSR
+280 SFSINLNLGTLTSK

-303 RRNWKGNVIIELNQV
+303 RRNWQGNVIIELNQV

-337 GYRILV
+337 GYRILI

-376 IRKKYSEMDSLVKN
+376 IRKKYSEMDTLVNN

-427 ARQRRAKRDAKKPVK
+427 ARQRRAKRDAKKPIK
-442 PAPNKPTDGKPTR
+442 PAPKKPTPDKPTR

>member
-1 LVFGVFNRPITS
+1 M
-13 KKHLL
+13 
-18 FQGFR
+18 
-23 VIEPQQYG
+23 IEPQQYG

-93 VLTNSDLIFVWK
+93 VLTNNDLIFVWK

-129 QDESEETGFCTWY
+129 QDDSEETGFCTWY

-164 LQKSSNMRTAIQREK
+164 LQKSSNMRSAIQREK
-179 DNNVLNPITAENL
+179 DDHTLGPITAENL

-218 GGSKE
+218 GASKE

-235 ADLRNALMPNID
+235 SDLRNALMPNID

-280 SFSINLNLGTLTSR
+280 SFSINLNLGTLTSK

-303 RRNWKGNVIIELNQV
+303 RRNWPGNVIIELNQV
-318 DLFSNLETYLSV
+318 DLFSNLETYLSL

-376 IRKKYSEMDSLVKN
+376 IRKKYSEMDNLVKN

-442 PAPNKPTDGKPTR
+442 PAPKKPTPDKPTK

>member
-1 LVFGVFNRPITS
+1 M
-13 KKHLL
+13 
-18 FQGFR
+18 
-23 VIEPQQYG
+23 IEPQQYG

-63 MKPFHRRDYHIRVAT
+63 LKPFHRRDYHIRVAT

-93 VLTNSDLIFVWK
+93 VLSNNDLIFVWK

-129 QDESEETGFCTWY
+129 QDDSEETGFCTWY

-164 LQKSSNMRTAIQREK
+164 LQKSLNMRSAIQREK

-192 AELEETIHTAD
+192 GELEETIHTAD

-218 GGSKE
+218 GSSKE

-235 ADLRNALMPNID
+235 TDLRNALMPNID

-280 SFSINLNLGTLTSR
+280 SFSINLNLGTLTSK

-303 RRNWKGNVIIELNQV
+303 RRNWQGNVIIELNQV
-318 DLFSNLETYLSV
+318 DLFSNLETYLRV

-337 GYRILV
+337 GYRILI

-427 ARQRRAKRDAKKPVK
+427 ARQRRAKRDAKKPVRS
-442 PAPNKPTDGKPTR
+442 APTRPTDDKPTR